1 MINESPQDKIIR
13 ELRDE
18 NKKLKDIFKKI
29 LAAQKQNVP
38 LDLNAL
44 GIEDME
50 KLEEDMEVNEEL
62 LDEKL
67 TPLDE
72 KLAKAKAE
80 KQEELQQQQQ
90 ASNDF
95 EPLAEKDA

>member
-1 MINESPQDKIIR
+1 MRYADNAKKIQNKAVINESPQDKIIR

-29 LAAQKQNVP
+29 IAAQKQNVP

-62 LDEKL
+62 LDEKH
-67 TPLDE
+67 
-72 KLAKAKAE
+72 A
-80 KQEELQQQQQ
+80 LQQETD
-90 ASNDF
+90 NDSTAF
-95 EPLAEKDA
+95 ERATVG

>member
-1 MINESPQDKIIR
+1 
-13 ELRDE
+13 
-18 NKKLKDIFKKI
+18 
-29 LAAQKQNVP
+29 VP

-67 TPLDE
+67 TPWDE

-80 KQEELQQQQQ
+80 KQEELQQQQ

-95 EPLAEKDA
+95 EPIAEKEAA

>member
-1 MINESPQDKIIR
+1 M
-13 ELRDE
+13 
-18 NKKLKDIFKKI
+18 
-29 LAAQKQNVP
+29 
-38 LDLNAL
+38 NAL

-67 TPLDE
+67 TPWDE

-80 KQEELQQQQQ
+80 KQEELQQQQ

-95 EPLAEKDA
+95 EPIAEKEAA